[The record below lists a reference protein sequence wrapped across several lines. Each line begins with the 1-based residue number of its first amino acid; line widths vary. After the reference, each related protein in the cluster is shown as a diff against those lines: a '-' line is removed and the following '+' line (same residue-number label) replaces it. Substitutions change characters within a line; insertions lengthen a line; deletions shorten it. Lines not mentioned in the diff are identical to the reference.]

1 MAESN
6 PAQLSREQVST
17 LMRSKTHFYKAMQ
30 QAGYI
35 LPAPKQAIVSIKVL
49 HEVRSGQVYMPRA
62 AEVSAC
68 RPVAYP
74 PPNVMLVELVAKAA
88 KRAVE
93 TRPERFPAEPV
104 ARLVELVKKHGGD
117 KDWLKHLLHCFDPAS
132 EVFAKGYRYVRPR
145 SQVQP
150 DRLHVYSNAD
160 GFFTGLPLLL
170 PGELKGRQMRLA
182 KKDRQILQMRAYE
195 ERLAELQGR
204 MDKLRREMEEPEA
217 EAQVEAEAEA
227 EQA

>member
-1 MAESN
+1 MASAN

-30 QAGYI
+30 QAGFI
-35 LPAPKQAIVSIKVL
+35 LPAAKQAIVSIKVL
-49 HEVRSGQVYMPRA
+49 HEVRARQVYMPRA
-62 AEVSAC
+62 ADVNAC
-68 RPVAYP
+68 PPVAYP
-74 PPNVMLVELVAKAA
+74 PTNAMLVSLVAEAA
-88 KRAVE
+88 NRAVQA
-93 TRPERFPAEPV
+93 RPESFPAEPV

-117 KDWLKHLLHCFDPAS
+117 KAWLLHLLHCFDPAS

-145 SQVQP
+145 GQAQP

-170 PGELKGRQMRLA
+170 PSELKGRQMRLA

-195 ERLAELQGR
+195 ERLAELQRR
-204 MDKLRREMEEPEA
+204 MDKLRQEMEEPEA
-217 EAQVEAEAEA
+217 
-227 EQA
+227 QA